1 MKKLFSILL
10 AGLIIA
16 SSVHLTIA
24 AHYCGKSFEGY
35 KVSVSGEKASC
46 GMEQE
51 APACTHERAIGHNCC
66 SDKLA
71 SYLVNDNYSPASF
84 NFNNSVP
91 SDFVVLFGITR
102 LISNTPTSSNLQIAH
117 APPGE
122 FMPYQVELAS
132 ICTFRI

>member
-16 SSVHLTIA
+16 SSINLTIA
-24 AHYCGKSFEGY
+24 THYCGNSFQGY

-46 GMEQE
+46 GMEKE
-51 APACTHERAIGHNCC
+51 APACTHGKAIGHNCC
-66 SDKLA
+66 TDKLA

-91 SDFVVLFGITR
+91 SDFVVLFGVTKF
-102 LISNTPTSSNLQIAH
+102 ISNSPFSSNMQIAH

-122 FMPYQVELAS
+122 FLLYQVELAS